1 MILGFCEHFDI
12 AIATCLPPNLQI
24 CLTFWPIHS
33 QYLLRFSHTADVFK
47 HMFLLQ
53 TYVQVSENNFFW
65 VHLSDFSTKS
75 IESTREKNRW
85 SIFKAII
92 DYIFSSISLFRL
104 FFSLSFFPF
113 VFCLSLAV
121 GFAVRSDCVHQRLSF
136 KYLRIFEFTVTLHSV
151 YLRLDF
157 YDVQ

>member
-1 MILGFCEHFDI
+1 MGKLLPSSQLHLTILLPYIFDFVLTISWINSTTKSTNFAFPQSFRKPQVNVEDTWLYTLIYPVFWLFSKWSNFGGWGGGWGGSEHFDI

-75 IESTREKNRW
+75 IE
-85 SIFKAII
+85 
-92 DYIFSSISLFRL
+92 
-104 FFSLSFFPF
+104 
-113 VFCLSLAV
+113 
-121 GFAVRSDCVHQRLSF
+121 
-136 KYLRIFEFTVTLHSV
+136 
-151 YLRLDF
+151 
-157 YDVQ
+157 